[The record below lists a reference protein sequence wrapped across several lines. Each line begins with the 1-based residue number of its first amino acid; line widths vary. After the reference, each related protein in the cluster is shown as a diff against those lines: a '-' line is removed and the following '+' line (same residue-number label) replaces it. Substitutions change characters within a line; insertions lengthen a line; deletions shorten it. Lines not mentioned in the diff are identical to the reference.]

1 MATKDVL
8 EALAAGAGR
17 QSAIGG
23 LMFQD
28 AQKREA
34 QGYELALQKEK
45 WRRAGETSA
54 LENAMKGYKANW
66 ESYTK
71 TFNKLNEIYWRAKS
85 GQASE
90 NFDLTTT
97 DLTELNNERLK
108 YWDLSQHSKKKFL
121 EYSGITYDPESMP
134 TSGPGG
140 VTETEA
146 AATDPIVETVVDQ
159 YKKQELDLINSQ
171 MEKGK
176 DWGSSD
182 AVESANDLL
191 VRAGKL
197 KLQAEGKN
205 IEEYSIELLHEMYD
219 MTPKQEEDFRK
230 KMLAAVQ
237 PRARR
242 AAGQVSLDEGS
253 YPQGEA
259 AYWAGDPAARRTDLE
274 ARLEATGTPTP
285 NYSDPAG
292 IRDPLFIG
300 KAEDR
305 AVKREQEK
313 GAISKADFGRSYKE
327 AQIALTEIMT
337 QTGTITK
344 AQFMALVK
352 QTGVKGI
359 ELMAYRQAYKDLI
372 GKKPTGLGFES
383 GGLQERID
391 AGGSVPSLSNILSP

>member
-1 MATKDVL
+1 MSTKDVL

-45 WRRAGETSA
+45 WRRSGETSA

-134 TSGPGG
+134 TGGPGG
-140 VTETEA
+140 ETEA
-146 AATDPIVETVVDQ
+146 TAEVVDAGVEAVSEQ
-159 YKKQELDLINSQ
+159 YGDAELAIIEKKIR
-171 MEKGK
+171 KGG
-176 DWGSSD
+176 DFGSNE
-182 AVESANDLL
+182 AVENYQAML
-191 VRAGKL
+191 VEQGRAKL
-197 KLQAEGKN
+197 RAEGDDPRN
-205 IEEYSIELLHEMYD
+205 YSYEQLLEQFGMTAAEEKE
-219 MTPKQEEDFRK
+219 FRK
-230 KMLAAVQ
+230 KIRKVLERTSKAGAA
-237 PRARR
+237 R
-242 AAGQVSLDEGS
+242 VSLDKGG
-253 YPQGEA
+253 YPQGEPTYLPPNTPGFVKPSLA
-259 AYWAGDPAARRTDLE
+259 MDSLDALPQGNVDAYGDPI
-274 ARLEATGTPTP
+274 GVQ
-285 NYSDPAG
+285 DPDY
-292 IRDPLFIG
+292 IK
-300 KAEDR
+300 KAEER
-305 AVKREQEK
+305 ALKRGQEK
-313 GAISKADFGRSYKE
+313 GTISQADFGRAYIE
-327 AQIALTEIMT
+327 AQQALTQILT

-344 AQFMALVK
+344 EQFMALV
-352 QTGVKGI
+352 QQNEAKGI
-359 ELMAYRQAYKDLI
+359 KLKAYQKAFQDIMKNR
-372 GKKPTGLGFES
+372 
-383 GGLQERID
+383 
-391 AGGSVPSLSNILSP
+391 